1 LTDGPA
7 ARAES
12 LRRAIDYHNYR
23 YYVLDDPEIP
33 DAEYDRLLRELQA
46 LEAERPELVTPD
58 SPTQRVGAE
67 PLDAFAEVEHRVPML
82 SLENALSEEEMRAFD
97 RRVRERLGRETATY
111 VGEPKLDGLAI
122 SLLYEQGVLR
132 RGATRGDGRRGEDVT
147 LQVRTIRSIPLR
159 LQGEGWPE
167 VLEVR
172 GEVFMPREGLE
183 AINARALA
191 EGGKI
196 FANPRNA
203 AAGSLRQLDPRVT
216 AERLLE
222 MFCYGFGIVEGG
234 RLADTQSGSLALL
247 KDWGLRI
254 SPELRVLEGVE
265 PCIAYHREI
274 EGRRARLAYDIDG
287 VVLKLDSL
295 ADQEAMGFVSRA
307 PRWAVAYKFPPQEE
321 LTRVLDIQVQVGR
334 TGALTP
340 VARLEPVQVAGVT
353 VTNATLHN
361 EDEIRRK
368 DIRIGDTVI
377 VRRAGDVIPQVMAVV
392 RDRRPSDAREFVMPT
407 SCPICGSDVIRGEGE
422 AASRCTG
429 GLFCP
434 AQRKETIKH
443 FASRRAMDIE
453 GLGDKLVDQLVD
465 RDLVENPAD
474 LYRLKQETLADLERM
489 GEKSAVNLIDALSRS
504 RQTTL
509 ARFLFALGIREVGEA
524 TAQALASH
532 FGDMEAL
539 AEASEEELTEVP
551 DVGPVVAAQI
561 HTFFRQAHNREVIQ
575 GLLAAG
581 VTWPAVERRPAGK
594 QVLAAK
600 TFVIT
605 GTLSRP
611 RDEIKAELQ
620 AAGAKVTGSVS
631 AKTDYLVAGDDP
643 GSKLAKARELGV
655 RVVTEEELARLL
667 GGD

>member
-1 LTDGPA
+1 MTDDPA
-7 ARAES
+7 ARAET

-46 LEAERPELVTPD
+46 LEAEHPELVTPD

-67 PLDAFAEVEHRVPML
+67 PLEAFAEVEHRVPML
-82 SLENALSEEEMRAFD
+82 SLENALTEEEMRAFD
-97 RRVRERLGRETATY
+97 RRVRERLGRETAIY

-122 SLLYEQGVLR
+122 SLVYERGVLHQ
-132 RGATRGDGRRGEDVT
+132 GATRGDGRRGEDVT

-159 LQGEGWPE
+159 LQGDGWPE

-172 GEVFMPREGLE
+172 GEVFLPRGGFE
-183 AINARALA
+183 AINTRALA
-191 EGGKI
+191 EGGKT

-216 AERLLE
+216 AERPLE

-247 KDWGLRI
+247 KGWGLRI
-254 SPELRVLEGVE
+254 SPELRVLEGVDA
-265 PCIAYHREI
+265 CVAYHREI

-295 ADQEAMGFVSRA
+295 ADQETMGFVSRA
-307 PRWAVAYKFPPQEE
+307 PRWAVACKFPPQEE
-321 LTRVLDIQVQVGR
+321 LTRVIDIQVQVGR

-340 VARLEPVQVAGVT
+340 VARLEPVQVAGVS

-377 VRRAGDVIPQVMAVV
+377 VRRAGDVIPQVMGVV

-434 AQRKETIKH
+434 AQRKETIRH

-465 RDLVENPAD
+465 RHLVDNPVD
-474 LYRLKQETLADLERM
+474 LYSLDQETLAGLERM
-489 GEKSAVNLIDALSRS
+489 GEKSAANLIEALSRS

-509 ARFLFALGIREVGEA
+509 ARFLFGLGIREVGEA

-532 FGDMEAL
+532 FGDLECL

-561 HTFFRQAHNREVIQ
+561 HAFFRQAHNREVIQ
-575 GLLAAG
+575 GLQAAG
-581 VTWPAVERRPAGK
+581 VTWPPVNRRPTVKRLLAGK
-594 QVLAAK
+594 TL
-600 TFVIT
+600 VIT

-611 RDEIKAELQ
+611 RDEIKEALQ

-631 AKTDYLVAGDDP
+631 AKTDYLVAGEDP

-655 RVVTEEELARLL
+655 RVVTEEELAGLL